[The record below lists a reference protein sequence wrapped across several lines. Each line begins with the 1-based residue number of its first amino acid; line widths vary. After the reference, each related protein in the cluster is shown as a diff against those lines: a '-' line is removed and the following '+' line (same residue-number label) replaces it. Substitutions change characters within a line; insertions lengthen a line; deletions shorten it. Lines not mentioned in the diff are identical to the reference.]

1 MQVARQEAEERLQEA
16 ETAVLSHQASMLQ
29 LQQQSRAAV
38 STQPMAHNTDDSS
51 TSEHEAALHNSRGSA
66 EPSSRPEEGLPEG
79 TAAEFLPSGT
89 TLQLTNPLFSQQDL
103 QNPMQMPDA
112 AVDPNPSVAGDQ
124 QNNASQSGELAQAGN
139 PSMAGVAEGS
149 STQTVLQLQQQVQ
162 GLRSELDT
170 QASQLQ
176 TTEAGKEFVQRLL
189 NAVTAEHNDLRNQLD
204 RKQALKRSASELN
217 YRPSFLTGSASAKA
231 SVAEH
236 SPQGLLG
243 LQPMSS
249 QIPAMWLTTPS
260 VRRSLLTEYGPAVKP
275 YARDGQ
281 ALEGAESLLGSQA
294 ADSDLHPSREGDSRL
309 SEQLCLSGKSM

>member
-38 STQPMAHNTDDSS
+38 STQPMAHGTDDSS

-79 TAAEFLPSGT
+79 TAAELLPSGT

-103 QNPMQMPDA
+103 QNPTQMPDA
-112 AVDPNPSVAGDQ
+112 SVDPSMAGDQ
-124 QNNASQSGELAQAGN
+124 QNSASQSGELAQAGN

-176 TTEAGKEFVQRLL
+176 TSEAGKEFVQRLL
-189 NAVTAEHNDLRNQLD
+189 NAATAEHNDLRNELD

-217 YRPSFLTGSASAKA
+217 HRPSFLTGSASAKA
-231 SVAEH
+231 CMAEH

-309 SEQLCLSGKSM
+309 SGQLSLSGKSM